1 MFELCLTLVWSYLML
16 AMALLWL
23 VHFILPVPALAV
35 VSSPFLPYGTGILL
49 GATCLIQFALSK
61 WMDSRYEPHLGKLFL
76 DDLVSIGLLAN
87 HYFSNHC
94 GISKSLTTW
103 R

>member
-35 VSSPFLPYGTGILL
+35 VSSPFYRMV
-49 GATCLIQFALSK
+49 AVF
-61 WMDSRYEPHLGKLFL
+61 Y
-76 DDLVSIGLLAN
+76 
-87 HYFSNHC
+87 
-94 GISKSLTTW
+94 
-103 R
+103 

>member
-35 VSSPFLPYGTGILL
+35 VSSPFYRMVAVFYWGD
-49 GATCLIQFALSK
+49 LSHSVCFK
-61 WMDSRYEPHLGKLFL
+61 QMDG
-76 DDLVSIGLLAN
+76 
-87 HYFSNHC
+87 
-94 GISKSLTTW
+94 
-103 R
+103 